1 MIEKRRKE
9 LYLIILQVE
18 DKDKI
23 LNIVDRTN
31 YEPLCRS
38 FRARNE
44 DDINK
49 IYSLI
54 VLSFE
59 MQKICTVD
67 VKQHL
72 RENS

>member
-1 MIEKRRKE
+1 ME
-9 LYLIILQVE
+9 LVVNYLKSVKSGSL
-18 DKDKI
+18 
-23 LNIVDRTN
+23 
-31 YEPLCRS
+31 EPSNLKNNLIACL
-38 FRARNE
+38 
-44 DDINK
+44 DINK